1 MITFLVLHPRLFI
14 PFRHNRLESLL
25 AKSHDERRNV
35 AAACNAV
42 VLLTEERVCATVSK
56 AHSPITSALEAPYA
70 LSPRQRCPP
79 YFDAVHQNIIK
90 HKSQSAEVTKYPKAR
105 VPRTRMCFMTRTESI
120 SKKERIHFIATKI
133 ELKRK
138 VNSN

>member
-70 LSPRQRCPP
+70 LSSAAVSPLFRCSAPK
-79 YFDAVHQNIIK
+79 YHQTQ
-90 HKSQSAEVTKYPKAR
+90 KSICGSNKVPQGQSTPHTYVFHDKNR
-105 VPRTRMCFMTRTESI
+105 I
-120 SKKERIHFIATKI
+120 NQQEREGSFHCNK
-133 ELKRK
+133 
-138 VNSN
+138 N